1 MVPGSVLIVDDEP
14 LIARTLSNA
23 LQDAGFETR
32 TAKTAEA
39 AEKALFGVSRSVDL
53 IILDNRLP
61 NGSGLGLLKRLRAK
75 KLDVKLIL
83 MTAFD
88 CPEVKAEARRLGVHR
103 YIKKPFDLGRMIA
116 EVEDLVGTVT

>member
-1 MVPGSVLIVDDEP
+1 MPRSVLIVDDEP

-23 LQDAGFETR
+23 LQEAGFETR

-39 AEKALFGVSRSVDL
+39 AEKTIFASSYVVDL

-61 NGSGLGLLKRLRAK
+61 NGSGLGLLKRLRAR

-88 CPEVKAEARRLGVHR
+88 SPEVKAEARRLGVHR

-116 EVEDLVGTVT
+116 EVEDLVGAVS